1 MATTNCVNIKP
12 APALRG
18 QSVYITLSAAESAS
32 IIPILEIGQL
42 CTIASS
48 SKTGYVDFIDT
59 YGHSFRIAP
68 ASPAVAADSNT
79 TGILKVNEIVT
90 ITH

>member
-1 MATTNCVNIKP
+1 MATSNCVNIKA

-18 QSVYITLSAAESAS
+18 QSAYITLSAAESAS

-59 YGHSFRIAP
+59 YGHSFRIKP
-68 ASPAVAADSNT
+68 ASPDRAVDSST
-79 TGILKVNEIVT
+79 TGILGVNEIIT